1 MAVTPNETERPLWSL
16 LLDREITRRKIYHQV
31 VDPRGILAF
40 SSRYVT
46 ECVEYLANE
55 AVEEYKLVLSPRR
68 QQLEREFYFIVKR
81 SEQWQNSTAR
91 F

>member
-1 MAVTPNETERPLWSL
+1 MTENSTGERRWSL

-31 VDPRGILAF
+31 VDPRGVLAF

-46 ECVEYLANE
+46 ECIEYLANE
-55 AVEEYKLVLSPRR
+55 GIEEYTLALSPRR
-68 QQLEREFYFIVKR
+68 QQLERDVRLTVKR
-81 SEQWQNSTAR
+81 TEQWQNSTAR